1 MERCLD
7 FNKLEKKILSIR
19 LNDKNK
25 TKLTVLPPTKNL
37 YEKVVL
43 VRERLQ
49 QLLKTDLE
57 DASAGDIV
65 GDIYEVVALTM
76 SRNREEITITKDEVT
91 KMLDFKDVW
100 EFLNLYVNELMLYE
114 KN

>member
-7 FNKLEKKILSIR
+7 FNRLEKKVLNVTLS
-19 LNDKNK
+19 DQNK
-25 TKLTVLPPTKNL
+25 TKITVLPPTKNL

-49 QLLKTDLE
+49 QLLKTDLS
-57 DASAGDIV
+57 DVLAVDIV
-65 GDIYEVVALTM
+65 GDIYEVVAQIM
-76 SRNREEITITKDEVT
+76 SRNREEIIITKNQAMEI
-91 KMLDFKDVW
+91 LDFKDVW
-100 EFLNLYVNELMLYE
+100 EFLNLYVNELMMYE